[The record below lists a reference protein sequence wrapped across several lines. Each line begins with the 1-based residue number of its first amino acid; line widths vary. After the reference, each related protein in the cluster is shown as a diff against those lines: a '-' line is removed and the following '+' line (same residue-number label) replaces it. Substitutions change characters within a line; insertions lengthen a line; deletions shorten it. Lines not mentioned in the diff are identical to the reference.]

1 MKEETLNFQKLLYE
15 PCDHMVQGMSSPIC
29 GLCKKI
35 CIVGMQ
41 KPWSMLGYCP
51 LHKQVLSPDIL
62 PFHIDIRQKRNNDL
76 ADQMEE
82 LAKQIFGEEND
93 V

>member
-1 MKEETLNFQKLLYE
+1 MEKPLDYQRFLYE
-15 PCDHMVQGMSSPIC
+15 RCDHMIQGMGNPHC
-29 GLCKKI
+29 GLCNKT

-62 PFHIDIRQKRNNDL
+62 PFHIVIRRPRDNDL
-76 ADQMEE
+76 ANQMEE
-82 LAKQIFGEEND
+82 LAKQIFGEED
-93 V
+93 EG